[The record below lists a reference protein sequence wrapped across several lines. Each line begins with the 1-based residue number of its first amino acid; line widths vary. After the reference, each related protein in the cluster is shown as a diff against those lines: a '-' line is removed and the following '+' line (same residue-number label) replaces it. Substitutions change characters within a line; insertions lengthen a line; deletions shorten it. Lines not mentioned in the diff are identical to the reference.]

1 MGSVY
6 KWGQSKNS
14 STISLKMRLV
24 PEVFTLTP
32 FIEVFTLTPFIY
44 LPFRADDPGRAIV
57 VKTFFRQGDS
67 RLAVTS

>member
-24 PEVFTLTP
+24 PEVFTLTQ
-32 FIEVFTLTPFIY
+32 FIY